1 MYDIFERL
9 CEKAGVTPYRVCKE
23 TGITTAT
30 ISNWKAGRYTPKQD
44 KLQKIAEYFGVTVE
58 YLMTGEEKEDGAK
71 YYLNDETAAIAQD
84 IFENKE
90 LRLLFNAARDAAPE
104 DLETVHSMLLA
115 LKRKERNIKMLKKNF
130 LYFSGFPGFVVVFL
144 LQLD

>member
-9 CEKAGVTPYRVCKE
+9 CEKLGVTPYRVCKE

-58 YLMTGEEKEDGAK
+58 YLMTGEEKEDSPK
-71 YYLNDETAAIAQD
+71 YYLNKETAAIAQD

-90 LRLLFNAARDAAPE
+90 LRLLFDAARDATPE
-104 DLETVHSMLLA
+104 DLKLTHDMLLA
-115 LKRKERNIKMLKKNF
+115 LKRKEKGNN
-130 LYFSGFPGFVVVFL
+130 V
-144 LQLD
+144 D